1 LRSSI
6 EIGEVSVM
14 ESMTLDT
21 LELEGIELLAVDN
34 DEELGMGH
42 GVTEI
47 GASWRISGSSLV

>member
-1 LRSSI
+1 L
-6 EIGEVSVM
+6 VM

-21 LELEGIELLAVDN
+21 LELDGIELLAVDN

-47 GASWRISGSSLV
+47 GASMIRYSSYLV

>member
-1 LRSSI
+1 
-6 EIGEVSVM
+6 M

-34 DEELGMGH
+34 HEELGMGH

-47 GASWRISGSSLV
+47 GASDRFEGSFLV